1 MPELPDLEVIRGFL
15 EEHIV
20 GHTIVTVEVVRP
32 TVIRNLL
39 GGDFAAR
46 LTGQQ
51 VTAVRRHGKFLLFDL
66 ASGDHVVLNPM
77 LAGRLQYCLPD
88 AGRLPRTY
96 LVLTLDDGHELR
108 YSDRRSM
115 GKIYLTD
122 DLARVPGFSEL
133 GPDALDPAL
142 TLEVFRERL
151 RRFRGEI
158 KRVLTRQD
166 FVAGIGNAYADEIL
180 WRAGINPFRKRP
192 ELSDEEEAR
201 LYEAMRQVLSEAI
214 AILRQRVG
222 TDIHVEIRDFL
233 QVHRRGGEPCPRCG
247 TRISEITAHKRITN
261 FCRTCQPGGLIQSGI
276 RRL

>member
-1 MPELPDLEVIRGFL
+1 MPELPDLEVVRGFL
-15 EEHIV
+15 EGHVI
-20 GHTIVTVEVVRP
+20 GHTIVAAEVVRP

-46 LTGQQ
+46 LTGQRI
-51 VTAVRRHGKFLLFDL
+51 TAVRRHGKFLLFDL
-66 ASGDHVVLNPM
+66 AAGDYVVLNPM

-122 DLARVPGFSEL
+122 DLARVPGFNEL

-158 KRVLTRQD
+158 KGVLTRQS
-166 FVAGIGNAYADEIL
+166 FVAGVGNAYADEIL
-180 WRAGINPFRKRP
+180 WQAGISPFRKRP
-192 ELSDEEEAR
+192 QLSDEEVAR
-201 LYEAMRQVLSEAI
+201 LYEGMRQVLSEAI
-214 AILRQRVG
+214 ATLRPRVG
-222 TDIHVEIRDFL
+222 ADIHIEIRDFL

-247 TRISEITAHKRITN
+247 SRISEISARKRITS
-261 FCRTCQPGGLIQSGI
+261 FCRTCQPGGLIQQ
-276 RRL
+276 